1 MRSLPPRTI
10 LPHMPRLAAMVTH
23 HLPSLTRTLGLQTL
37 CSTPTCALACVTRLR
52 STRCWCGTLVTPQ
65 IPLGKSFHTNNH
77 LHHESTNKIHK
88 CPRVM
93 NLTKFGQSLPYSG
106 NSTQNTTCA
115 ILIHHSHWAHL
126 SIKYF
131 QYYPTIFLFTI

>member
-1 MRSLPPRTI
+1 MLLFFENFFSQD
-10 LPHMPRLAAMVTH
+10 
-23 HLPSLTRTLGLQTL
+23 LTSTL
-37 CSTPTCALACVTRLR
+37 CNVPHLANISQNPTLQKPNNMKVMLNKLTNCNI
-52 STRCWCGTLVTPQ
+52 VTPQ
-65 IPLGKSFHTNNH
+65 IPLGKSLHTNNH

-88 CPRVM
+88 CPRVI

-115 ILIHHSHWAHL
+115 IIIHHSHWAHL

-131 QYYPTIFLFTI
+131 QYYPKIFLFTV